1 MVVLSIIAAFTGA
14 ITWYLFKTYYKEE
27 PLPPMPEPV
36 IPEPPPVP
44 DPEPIKNWREALYD
58 TAYKCRGR
66 EMSPLDFADDE
77 VGCAESLEGVIYE
90 TTGWYISGDKKPLL
104 STYVLKQKLD
114 KDKRFQRVETP
125 LPGDIRLYVTGL
137 SKLPNTPVK
146 NGHVLIEGKTHCMS
160 NQSFTNKNGAKGTWQ
175 ANYTPAGCKAYWEVK
190 GGYNPYFYRLV
201 KVV

>member
-1 MVVLSIIAAFTGA
+1 MATLLA
-14 ITWYLFKTYYKEE
+14 ITALAGVIALWFYQMYYKDMPEPTPD
-27 PLPPMPEPV
+27 PLPEPPVAPPEPV
-36 IPEPPPVP
+36 IK
-44 DPEPIKNWREALYD
+44 DWREALYD

-66 EMSPLDFADDE
+66 EMSPLDFAGDE
-77 VGCAESLEGVIYE
+77 VACVESAEGVVFE

-160 NQSFTNKNGAKGTWQ
+160 NQSFTDENGAKGTWQ
-175 ANYTPAGCKAYWEVK
+175 ANYTPAECKAYWEVK